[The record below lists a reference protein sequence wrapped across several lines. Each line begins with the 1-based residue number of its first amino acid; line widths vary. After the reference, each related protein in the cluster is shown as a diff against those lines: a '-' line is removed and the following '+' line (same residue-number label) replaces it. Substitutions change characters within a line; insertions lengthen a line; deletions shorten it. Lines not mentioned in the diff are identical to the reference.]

1 MLCHCRLARK
11 ITRLSLA
18 VYAIA
23 MTFSLSLTTSCVA
36 QTTQSEEKKSSQDSA
51 DQKPV
56 AASGAKKLFDG
67 QSIQGWEVTK
77 FGGERP
83 VEVRDGDL
91 VIEAGYPLT
100 GCHWIGD
107 ELPKSNYEIS
117 LQAKRIEGNDF
128 FCCLTFPVADSHCSL
143 VVGGWGG
150 ALVGLS
156 CIDEQDAARNDTKS
170 LRTFVRDRWYKIRIR
185 VEDDRIRGW
194 IDDELVVDQTTKDH
208 VFSVRNEVLLSRPLG
223 ICTFE
228 TTAAFR
234 EIIVQPMAKE
244 QKR

>member
-1 MLCHCRLARK
+1 MYRHRHRTCW
-11 ITRLSLA
+11 ITTFSFIVCALTIA
-18 VYAIA
+18 VYP
-23 MTFSLSLTTSCVA
+23 SSSCLA
-36 QTTQSEEKKSSQDSA
+36 QATKSDEKKSAQEATDA
-51 DQKPV
+51 KAEATDD
-56 AASGAKKLFDG
+56 AKKLFDG
-67 QSIQGWEVTK
+67 KSLQGWEVTN

-100 GCHWIGD
+100 GCHWVGD

-117 LQAKRIEGNDF
+117 LQAKRIVGNDF
-128 FCCLTFPVADSHCSL
+128 FCCLTFPIAESHCSL

-170 LRTFVRDRWYKIRIR
+170 LRTFTRDRWYKIRVR
-185 VEDDRIRGW
+185 VEDARIQCW
-194 IDDELVVDQTTKDH
+194 IDDEQVVDQATKDH
-208 VFSVRNEVLLSRPLG
+208 VFSVRNEVLLSRPVGL
-223 ICTFE
+223 CTFE

-234 EIIVQPMAKE
+234 DIVVRPIDKE
-244 QKR
+244 QDR